1 MLKLNCSFS
10 PFSVSWHATH
20 SHFLPEFGHHTWLT
34 ISPPKTRLMERR
46 KSTLLQVTLWKGP
59 RHNHHPWDISA
70 KNRSCT
76 PLLKD
81 PGDQR
86 WVSAFT
92 SASGEV
98 DTPGIRVSLP
108 CKKAFPSLRPGFQN
122 TIQGSLG
129 SDLGSHGSDDC
140 VNLSEHLWKWELA
153 ESPNL

>member
-70 KNRSCT
+70 RNRSLHSIVKRPWGPEVSVSFHLSLWRGGHSRDQGVS
-76 PLLKD
+76 PLQEGIPFSQTWLPKYNTGF
-81 PGDQR
+81 P
-86 WVSAFT
+86 WVW
-92 SASGEV
+92 SGE
-98 DTPGIRVSLP
+98 PWERWL
-108 CKKAFPSLRPGFQN
+108 CE
-122 TIQGSLG
+122 
-129 SDLGSHGSDDC
+129 
-140 VNLSEHLWKWELA
+140 SEWAPLKVGVGRIT
-153 ESPNL
+153 